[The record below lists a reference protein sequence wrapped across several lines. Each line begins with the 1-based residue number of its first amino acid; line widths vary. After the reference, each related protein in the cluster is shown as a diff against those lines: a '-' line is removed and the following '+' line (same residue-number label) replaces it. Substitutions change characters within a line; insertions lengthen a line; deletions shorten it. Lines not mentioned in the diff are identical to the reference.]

1 MDVFESVGK
10 LGGQLGLPVLLIGGH
25 AVNFYGYNRTTLDV
39 DFLIAV
45 DSFPAWR
52 SGLESIGYK
61 WIGQTENFVRLEP
74 VDPALFPMDVML
86 VAPETFQKLYAERV
100 ECRIGT
106 ALLSLP
112 KPLHLIA
119 LKLHAMKNPERL
131 RQGKDLL
138 DILNLVSLCQ
148 IDIEGQEFQGILD
161 RYANEEIKNL
171 VLRSIP

>member
-1 MDVFESVGK
+1 MDIFESVGN
-10 LGGQLGLPVLLIGGH
+10 LSEQLGLPVLLIGGH

-52 SGLESIGYK
+52 SGFESIGYK

-74 VDPALFPMDVML
+74 VAPALFPMDVML

-100 ECRIGT
+100 ECPTGT
-106 ALLSLP
+106 ARMNLP
-112 KPLHLIA
+112 KPSHLIA

-138 DILNLVSLCQ
+138 DILNLVSLCK

-161 RYANEEIKNL
+161 RYANEEIRNL

>member
-1 MDVFESVGK
+1 MDIFESVGN
-10 LGGQLGLPVLLIGGH
+10 LSEQLGLPVLLIGGH

-52 SGLESIGYK
+52 SGFESIGYK

-74 VDPALFPMDVML
+74 VAPALFPMDVML

-100 ECRIGT
+100 ECPIGT
-106 ALLSLP
+106 ARMNLP
-112 KPLHLIA
+112 KPIHLIA
-119 LKLHAMKNPERL
+119 LKLHAMKNPVRL

-138 DILNLVSLCQ
+138 DILNLVSLCK
-148 IDIEGQEFQGILD
+148 IDIEGQEFQGVLD
-161 RYANEEIKNL
+161 RYANEEIRNL

>member
-1 MDVFESVGK
+1 MDIFESVGN
-10 LGGQLGLPVLLIGGH
+10 LSEQLGLPVLLIGGP

-52 SGLESIGYK
+52 SGFESIGYK

-74 VDPALFPMDVML
+74 VAPESFPMDVML

-100 ECRIGT
+100 ECPFGT
-106 ALLSLP
+106 AMLYLP

-119 LKLHAMKNPERL
+119 LKLHAMRNPGRL
-131 RQGKDLL
+131 RQGKDLI
-138 DILNLVSLCQ
+138 DIFNLVSLCQ
-148 IDIEGQEFQGILD
+148 IDTEGQEFQGILD
-161 RYANEEIKNL
+161 RYANEEIRNL
-171 VLRSIP
+171 VLRSIR